1 MGPAPP
7 AALGAGA
14 AVIRR
19 LFAAVAA
26 VMVISAGARA
36 DAFKTGNVLYQ
47 ECAAPIGTRE
57 YANCQHYVMG
67 VADVMAGNNTIN
79 GYAACFPR
87 DVTVGQIRDV
97 VTRYLANL
105 PQSRN
110 KGAAGLAADA
120 LAQAFPC
127 RR

>member
-1 MGPAPP
+1 M
-7 AALGAGA
+7 
-14 AVIRR
+14 RR

-26 VMVISAGARA
+26 VMVVSAGARA

-47 ECAAPIGTRE
+47 ECAAPIGARE
-57 YANCQHYVMG
+57 YANCQNYVMG
-67 VADVMAGNNTIN
+67 VADVMAGNNAVN

-87 DVTVGQIRDV
+87 DVTVGQIREV

-110 KGAAGLAADA
+110 KGAAGLVADA